1 MKKELKDIFNEVM
14 NLGMVLRQNQLSGWS
29 SESGN
34 YVLENYLKENEQRI
48 SKILENDFEEELKVG
63 DKVTFSTECEEE
75 YDIEEGSFGTVL
87 EKYSN
92 LYSGMILYEVGIKSG
107 YEDYFEYVLPRNF
120 LIKL

>member
-29 SESGN
+29 GESGN
-34 YVLENYLKENEQRI
+34 DVLENYLKENEQRI
-48 SKILENDFEEELKVG
+48 SKILENEIEEELKVG
-63 DKVTFSTECEEE
+63 DKVTFTTECEKE
-75 YDIEEGSFGTVL
+75 YDLEEGSVGTVL
-87 EKYSN
+87 ETYFS
-92 LYSGMILYEVGIKSG
+92 LYNVEFYEVGIKSE